1 MYFELYIAVLAT
13 VFGII
18 FITKGANLSTDSL
31 IPVARKLGTTHVAV
45 AIVIV
50 SIIISLP
57 EIFVALYSVLLGHV
71 EISLGVVIG
80 SVICNIGLMIGLSA
94 LIKPLKVN
102 KQIVLRDGIF
112 AVSVAIMVLVL
123 SADAQITR
131 AEGAAFVL
139 MFIPYLVN
147 VWEQEKDKHK
157 AALQKDLEEVE
168 KELDL
173 TIFGRAKAGVTTFI
187 LGMVTLLF
195 GSFMFS
201 WALVQ
206 MASLS
211 GVSDLIIGLT
221 IGAIGPSIPN
231 IASAV
236 QGTIKGIEDVAIS
249 ETLGS
254 DIFTLLI
261 TLGIL
266 SLVHPIKLN
275 QGWLFFDIPVMVFM
289 SITLLFFMIS
299 RKFISRAEGGFLVFF
314 YIGVLI
320 INITSRA

>member
-1 MYFELYIAVLAT
+1 MLFEIYIAILAT
-13 VFGII
+13 IFGII
-18 FITKGANLSTDSL
+18 LITKGSDLSTDSL
-31 IPVARKLGTTHVAV
+31 VPVAKRLGTTHVAV
-45 AIVIV
+45 ALVIV
-50 SIIISLP
+50 SIVISLP
-57 EIFVALYSVLLGHV
+57 EIFVSLYAVLLGHLN
-71 EISLGVVIG
+71 ISLGVVIG
-80 SVICNIGLMIGLSA
+80 SIICNIGLMVGLSA

-123 SADAQITR
+123 SADAKITR

-147 VWEQEKDKHK
+147 VWESEKDKHK
-157 AALQKDLEEVE
+157 EALQKELKEIET
-168 KELDL
+168 ELDL
-173 TIFGRAKAGVTTFI
+173 VVFGKVKAGVFTFVI
-187 LGMVTLLF
+187 GIFALLL
-195 GSFMFS
+195 GSFIFS
-201 WALVQ
+201 WSLVQ
-206 MASLS
+206 ISKFS
-211 GVSDLIIGLT
+211 GLSDLLIGLT

-231 IASAV
+231 IASAI

-266 SLVHPIKLN
+266 SLVQPLELSA
-275 QGWLFFDIPVMVFM
+275 GWLRFDIPMMVFM

-299 RKFISRAEGGFLVFF
+299 RRYISRLEGGFLVFF
-314 YIGVLI
+314 YFGTLI
-320 INITSRA
+320 INIIIHT